1 MSESRVRPLRPEEI
15 PQFVGLSYYAFN
27 GRAPTERE
35 RDFGRRIQPGRN
47 CLVAT
52 EGASIVSQVMIYELS
67 TWIDGALY
75 PTGGLANVATVPEL
89 TRRGHASSLL
99 RATIAW
105 MRDELGECLSMLY
118 PTMFPLYRKLGWALA
133 DDSLTLAGEPSAF
146 RPADFLPSEPGG
158 GIDRHQATA
167 ADVELLEP
175 LYRAFV
181 RERSGY
187 LERPRWLW
195 EDMVLRIDSD
205 DPRWVALW
213 RDDDGSPG
221 GYVVYALQRSP
232 EIQLHAWEVVAT
244 TPAAYAALLTFL
256 SAHHLW
262 NRVTINAGRDVP
274 WRSLVAN
281 PQLLEVNVR
290 DRGNFMLR
298 VIDLPAALALR
309 RASSA
314 AEPVV
319 LEVRDEAAPWNDGT
333 WRLDPRGDA
342 WGAERVDLAPSVS
355 TDIANFSALF
365 DGFLTVP
372 EAIASGALRAD
383 ASARPALESL
393 FVTRFPPTCRDHF

>member
-1 MSESRVRPLRPEEI
+1 MSDPRIRPLRAEEV
-15 PQFVGLSYYAFN
+15 PQFVGLSFYAFN

-35 RDFGRRIQPGRN
+35 RDFSRRIRPERN
-47 CLVAT
+47 CLVAA
-52 EGASIVSQVMIYELS
+52 EGASIVSQVMIYEFS

-75 PTGGLANVATVPEL
+75 PTGGLANVATVPEQ
-89 TRRGHASSLL
+89 TRQGHASALL

-105 MRDELGECLSMLY
+105 MRDELGQCLSMLY
-118 PTMFPLYRKLGWALA
+118 PTLFPLYRKLGWALA
-133 DDSLTLAGEPSAF
+133 DETLTVSGEPTAF
-146 RPADFLPSEPGG
+146 RPADFLPRDPGG
-158 GIDRHQATA
+158 EIDRHQATA
-167 ADVELLEP
+167 DDVERLEP

-195 EDMVLRIDSD
+195 EDMVLRVSSD
-205 DPRWVALW
+205 DPRWVAVW
-213 RDDDGSPG
+213 RDGTGNPG

-232 EIQLHAWEVVAT
+232 EIQLHAQEVVAT
-244 TPAAYAALLTFL
+244 TSAAYAALLTFL

-281 PQLLEVNVR
+281 PQQLNVDVR
-290 DRGNFMLR
+290 DRHNFMLR

-309 RASSA
+309 HASPRSK
-314 AEPVV
+314 PLVV
-319 LEVRDEAAPWNDGT
+319 EVRDEAAPWNDGT
-333 WRLDPRGDA
+333 WRLDPSGGTWR
-342 WGAERVDLAPSVS
+342 AERVDLPAAAS

-372 EAIASGALRAD
+372 EALASGALRAD
-383 ASARPALESL
+383 ASVRPTLEAL
-393 FVTRFPPTCRDHF
+393 FATRFPPTCRDHF